1 MEFFQDVWKIYIKRG
16 IHKYAA
22 KPGVTFWKLSASVK
36 YQQNFVNP
44 KKIYEKILRVT
55 VIIAKNSNE

>member
-1 MEFFQDVWKIYIKRG
+1 MEFFQDVWKIYIR

-22 KPGVTFWKLSASVK
+22 KPGVTFWKLSVSVK

-44 KKIYEKILRVT
+44 KKIYEKILHVAV
-55 VIIAKNSNE
+55 VIANNSND